1 MIFRFAEML
10 YDMFGDDYEDMIE
23 TFMENLHRHY
33 KEDLGLDEL
42 FIEFGKFLEDCEITR
57 AALNEK

>member
-23 TFMENLHRHY
+23 TFMSDLHRHY

-42 FIEFGKFLEDCEITR
+42 FIEFGKFLEACEIMR
-57 AALNEK
+57 AALEKK

>member
-1 MIFRFAEML
+1 ML

-57 AALNEK
+57 AALNKK

>member
-10 YDMFGDDYEDMIE
+10 YDMFGDYYEDMIE
-23 TFMENLHRHY
+23 TFMEGLHRHY

-42 FIEFGKFLEDCEITR
+42 FIEFGKYLESCEII
-57 AALNEK
+57 AQALNKK

>member
-23 TFMENLHRHY
+23 TFMSDLHRQN

-42 FIEFGKFLEDCEITR
+42 FIEFGEYLETCKIMAKVFNQE
-57 AALNEK
+57 